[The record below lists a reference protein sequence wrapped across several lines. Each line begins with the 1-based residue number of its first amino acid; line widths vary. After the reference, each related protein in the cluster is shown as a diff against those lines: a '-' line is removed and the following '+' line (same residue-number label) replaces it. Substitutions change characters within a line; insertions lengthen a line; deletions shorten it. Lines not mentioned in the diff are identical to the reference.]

1 MTRPAL
7 IVGLGGTGQWV
18 LTWLKRDLLLS
29 NNGEMPSNVR
39 LLSIDTSTQLE
50 AGTSRV
56 TASHK
61 EEGAEVGGVTLGKS
75 EFIYVGGDSR
85 PVALSVKAGKL
96 PQIGKWYHAQRWLD
110 SQAPAAFILDDGA
123 GRIRQFGRMA
133 VYKDILGQE
142 ANSQIWRAF
151 GSAMDSISAMTSE
164 QRRLEIMVVGS
175 FAGGTG
181 SGMFLDIALILRL
194 LAQQKGIHHV
204 LRGIFALP
212 GVFTNAPSRSM
223 KAHTFAAWRE
233 LNRFMV
239 INSDFPMPLIEY
251 VENNRNFHVRPD
263 QRIFDAAY
271 LVDGARNKQPLASE
285 AKTGVFPMIAEMIS
299 AVLDAEAGQAYT
311 NWVFTNLAPE
321 YAKRPETPLYSV
333 LGAYT
338 VQVPAH
344 FVQELSSHQFGQD
357 ILLSLLAPRARPD
370 DAERLVALGAQRH
383 LALAAPD
390 RNQED
395 RGYAGGA
402 RSRRIF
408 TNPVAYGNKSSK
420 PTLFFGRVAALNDEI
435 SSGDIGAMALRLME
449 AGDRLGSKD
458 SWAAYYPDLGDDP
471 QFEAERKEIDAF
483 MRYNTAQFAR
493 KEGEKPQEIRARFQK
508 IAPNIYDLFGGTVG
522 ADDSVQEFYGQFGDA
537 LRNVQRVQLIVW
549 RQAISLNLLEILMG
563 KDDDALMA
571 RGGKLGY
578 AWDFY
583 SGVAQELNTF
593 IRLMD
598 EVNRKRLDAKPE
610 VKLRGLVKQAEGIML
625 AMADKKFLIFWE
637 HADVKKSEAQ
647 YLRLLQRIVNLRRED
662 VLHKFVDETARMMKA
677 AAEEARDT
685 LQTWIW
691 HLATGDDASQLPGLW
706 DGIVRSK
713 QEVRNAHSFDRQ
725 TSAVQRL
732 LRDVP
737 LATEPAEL
745 ANALKRWVWNAEYR
759 GAPPRLSLTAQILP
773 SREGEEPAL
782 LTDPTTAA
790 TPELSRAIGRQ
801 NQSKLLNLARR
812 TYIGIVAR
820 TTVAQSIKETYPT
833 PAAFVADI
841 SDALA
846 APMFDGD
853 PEANPVKKSNLIRV
867 RSDANDR
874 YFYGADG
881 IEGLL
886 RRNNQLDP
894 ARLNDTFGIQVVG
907 SENPYKLTMVR
918 TDDLIEFSRFTAWD
932 TCQEAYAEHLS
943 GTDLLMD
950 PILLHNFPAE
960 AQAVTYERRLT
971 QEPYSRTYAPLH
983 PRVVMLLEDPEALR
997 QFLYLGMLGMI
1008 QESESRRDYHW
1019 EFSWE
1024 KSTSKQTFWLTR
1036 AWNEDRDKGQRP
1048 KPDIFSAIH
1057 GYIIMRKTQQ
1067 PGRQDAIDFEFA
1079 ERLIQQEMDQLG
1091 TRGELRLLEENL
1103 QSGLIG
1109 MLEGMAYDPDVPD
1122 RVVHPDYLDL
1132 ALVAKLVLN
1141 DRAATIRDE
1150 LDREAIRAG
1159 KSEKPSGQRNPFK
1172 TVRDIQDASTPPDA
1186 PRNDNV

>member
-29 NNGEMPSNVR
+29 NNGEVPSNVR
-39 LLSIDTSTQLE
+39 LLSIDTATQLE
-50 AGTSRV
+50 AGASRV

-61 EEGAEVGGVTLGKS
+61 EEGAEIGGVTLDKS

-85 PVALSVKAGKL
+85 PIALSVKAGKMT
-96 PQIGKWYHAQRWLD
+96 QIGKWYHAQRWLD

-142 ANSQIWRAF
+142 TNSQIWRAF
-151 GSAMDSISAMTSE
+151 GSAMDSIAAMTNE
-164 QRRLEIMVVGS
+164 QRRLEVMVVGS

-212 GVFTNAPSRSM
+212 SVFTNAPSRSM

-239 INSDFPMPLIEY
+239 INSDFPMPMIEY
-251 VENNRNFHVRPD
+251 VERNSHFHIRPD
-263 QRIFDAAY
+263 QRIFDACY
-271 LVDGARNKQPLASE
+271 LVDGVRNKQPLSSE

-321 YAKRPETPLYSV
+321 YAKRPDTPLYSA

-357 ILLSLLAPRARPD
+357 LLLALLAPRSKPD
-370 DAERLVALGAQRH
+370 EAERLIAAGAQRH

-395 RGYAGGA
+395 RGYAGSA

-408 TNPVAYGNKSSK
+408 TTPIAYGNKSSK

-435 SSGDIGAMALRLME
+435 GSGDIGAVALRLME

-493 KEGEKPQEIRARFQK
+493 KDGEKPQEVRARFQK
-508 IAPNIYDLFGGTVG
+508 IAPDIYDRFGGTVG

-549 RQAISLNLLEILMG
+549 RQAIVLNMLEILMG
-563 KDDDALMA
+563 KDDDAMTA
-571 RGGKLGY
+571 RSGKIGY

-583 SGVAQELNTF
+583 NGVVQELNTF
-593 IRLMD
+593 IGLMD
-598 EVNRKRLDAKPE
+598 EVNKKRLEAKPE
-610 VKLRGLVKQAEGIML
+610 VKLRGLVKQAEGIMVAL
-625 AMADKKFLIFWE
+625 ADKKFLLFWE
-637 HADVKKSEAQ
+637 HPDVKKSEDQ
-647 YLRLLQRIVNLRRED
+647 YLRLQQRIVNLRRED
-662 VLHKFVDETARMMKA
+662 ILHKFVDETARLMKA
-677 AAEEARDT
+677 TAEEARNT

-706 DGIVRSK
+706 DGVARSK

-725 TSAVQRL
+725 INQVQRL
-732 LRDVP
+732 LRDAP
-737 LATEPAEL
+737 LSPEQTEL
-745 ANALKRWVWNAEYR
+745 ASALKRWTWNAEYR
-759 GAPPRLSLTAQILP
+759 GAPARLTLTAQILP
-773 SREGEEPAL
+773 ARGGEELAL
-782 LTDPTTAA
+782 LEDPTTAA
-790 TPELSRAIGRQ
+790 TPELSRMVGRQ
-801 NQSKLLNLARR
+801 NQNKLLNLARR
-812 TYIGIVAR
+812 AYAGVVAR
-820 TTVAQSIKETYPT
+820 TTVARSIKDTYPT
-833 PAAFVADI
+833 PGAFVANV

-867 RSDANDR
+867 RTDANDA
-874 YFYGADG
+874 YFYGENG
-881 IEGLL
+881 IEGLV
-886 RRNNQLDP
+886 RNNNKLDP
-894 ARLNDTFGIQVVG
+894 GKLNDTFGIQVVG
-907 SENPYKLTMVR
+907 SEHPYKLTMVR
-918 TDDLIEFSRFTAWD
+918 TDDLIEYGRFTAWE
-932 TCQEAYAEHLS
+932 TCQEAYAEHLD

-971 QEPYSRTYAPLH
+971 QDPYNRTYAPLH
-983 PRVVMLLEDPEALR
+983 PRVVMLLEDPEAFR

-1008 QESESRRDYHW
+1008 QESESRRNYHW

-1024 KSTSKQTFWLTR
+1024 KSTGRQTFWLTR
-1036 AWNEDRDKGQRP
+1036 AWNEDKDKGQRP
-1048 KPDIFSAIH
+1048 KPDIFSAMH
-1057 GYIIMRKTQQ
+1057 GYIIMRRTQQ
-1067 PGRQDAIDFEFA
+1067 TGRNDAIDSEFA
-1079 ERLIQQEMDQLG
+1079 DRLIQSEMGKLG
-1091 TRGELRLLEENL
+1091 LKGERDLLEENIR
-1103 QSGLIG
+1103 SGLIHT
-1109 MLEGMAYDPDVPD
+1109 LEEMAYDPDVPT
-1122 RVVHPDYLDL
+1122 RVIHPDFLDL
-1132 ALVAKLVLN
+1132 ALVARLVLN
-1141 DRAATIRDE
+1141 DRVAIIRDE
-1150 LDREAIRAG
+1150 LERAAART
-1159 KSEKPSGQRNPFK
+1159 GQGETISRGRNPFK
-1172 TVRDIQDASTPPDA
+1172 TVRDIQRPATPPEESE
-1186 PRNDNV
+1186 NDGA